1 MEDEETK
8 KQRRGGWR
16 TGKELCDDVFNVVAR
31 ELPKMEHVSVGPAS
45 LDFAQIA
52 LVQQLSNV
60 ATGQIWRLTFVRLQH
75 SGLRVDCP

>member
-31 ELPKMEHVSVGPAS
+31 ELPKKIEVWAIAEHGRVQ
-45 LDFAQIA
+45 FAFISI
-52 LVQQLSNV
+52 L
-60 ATGQIWRLTFVRLQH
+60 
-75 SGLRVDCP
+75 